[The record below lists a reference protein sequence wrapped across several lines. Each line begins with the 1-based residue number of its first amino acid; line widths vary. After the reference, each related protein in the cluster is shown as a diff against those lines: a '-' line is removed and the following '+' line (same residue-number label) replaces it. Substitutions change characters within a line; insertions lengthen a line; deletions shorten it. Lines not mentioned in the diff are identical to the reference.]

1 MERLMEL
8 PIYQKDPATNAYNP
22 NLITKL
28 VRSFR
33 SHPKIIEFSNKRFY
47 DGDLIAKAHPELTDW
62 ALGWPFLP
70 NQQFPVIFVP
80 CVSETKRDE
89 FSYSAYNDHQVAI
102 VLNYVKQILCYGI
115 NAEKILASDIGII
128 SPYKKQCQKIAQRL
142 EQNEWAEVEVGTCE
156 TFQGREKPVIII
168 STVRSGSDKVGFLDN
183 PKVSWAI
190 ADGIDQYLR
199 NKNGF
204 STKVHINS
212 CLKLKF
218 GRFTRGILE
227 ISF

>member
-1 MERLMEL
+1 MEL
-8 PIYQKDPATNAYNP
+8 RIYQKDPRTNNYNP

-33 SHPKIIEFSNKRFY
+33 SHPKIIEFSNQRYY

-80 CVSETKRDE
+80 CVSETKCDE
-89 FSYSAYNDHQVAI
+89 FSYSTYNEYQVMV

-128 SPYKKQCQKIAQRL
+128 SPYKKQCQKIMQQLA
-142 EQNEWAEVEVGTCE
+142 QNEWSEIEVGTVE
-156 TFQGREKPVIII
+156 MFQGREKAVVII
-168 STVRSGSDKVGFLDN
+168 STVRSGSNRVGFLDN
-183 PKVSWAI
+183 PKV
-190 ADGIDQYLR
+190 G
-199 NKNGF
+199 
-204 STKVHINS
+204 S
-212 CLKLKF
+212 C
-218 GRFTRGILE
+218 
-227 ISF
+227 